1 MITIDTHNL
10 ILWARPKKEAK
21 QEQVRKIYEILSVLI
36 EFGEPFL
43 PNYLPA
49 KRKSECKPFIL
60 SYENIEK
67 MLEKIPKYEELDE
80 RLGVGKAIGFFS
92 SLEDEKSSR
101 ISMNIGHSN
110 SRGNNTIVIS
120 FPINFDFEQPN
131 ISNRLAELLKE
142 LVKIFDPYWGC
153 ITSWFNSRQFDG
165 YYNHEKGI
173 PNAVFWMNYWGEDI
187 TNTLKVSK
195 KIKKGKI
202 DKLYEIEE
210 YHKGYFLRLQEKPID
225 INNEIEIDFQKQVN
239 SIFNL

>member
-10 ILWARPKKEAK
+10 ILWAGPKKELK
-21 QEQVRKIYEILSVLI
+21 EEQVQKIYDILSVLT

-49 KRKSECKPFIL
+49 KRKSECKEFIL

-67 MLEKIPKYEELDE
+67 LLKKSPKYEELDG
-80 RLGVGKAIGFFS
+80 RLGVGKTIGFFS
-92 SLEDEKSSR
+92 SLEDDKSS
-101 ISMNIGHSN
+101 
-110 SRGNNTIVIS
+110 VIS
-120 FPINFDFEQPN
+120 ITIGNFGLIGNSIVLKFPINFNFE
-131 ISNRLAELLKE
+131 SNVFDKLTSLLKK
-142 LVKIFDPYWGC
+142 LISIFNPYWGC
-153 ITSWFNSRQFDG
+153 ISSRFNSQQFDG